1 MSAKTSSRK
10 KKTPAGSPKTSGK
23 RSGLTLAVPSTD
35 ADERPSA
42 ELDDAAVH
50 LAPPDLAPITEPA
63 AVASDAEAKDVAASE
78 VPAAAESAPPTADS
92 ETIASIAEP
101 TPVSL
106 IDAEAVRSEIPTET
120 AMPTVTNPPTGSEQ
134 DLVAAA
140 SRPAARAPV
149 VASPVDAWLQAV
161 GRALPIHDWAF
172 TALRTL
178 TARKQLL
185 GAVDLLLPP
194 AGRILDIGGGAGLFA
209 TYLAGSA
216 PARHITAL
224 QGQTSLL
231 RRAERLAAELGLSNV
246 SFVLGEPLSAA
257 IEGEFDAIYAI
268 DALHRLPPSQLVPTL
283 RHLAGRLRPGGV
295 LVVKEISSATYI
307 GPSLTQLLERVL
319 ASDGQAASAL
329 TAAYRHHDEWLGLL
343 ADAGLMPRLGHVPDL
358 LQPHILLTGTKTG

>member
-1 MSAKTSSRK
+1 MSAKNSSRK
-10 KKTPAGSPKTSGK
+10 KKTPASSPKTSGK
-23 RSGLTLAVPSTD
+23 RSGLTLAVPPTD

-42 ELDDAAVH
+42 ELEDAAVH
-50 LAPPDLAPITEPA
+50 LAPPDLTPSPAAEPA
-63 AVASDAEAKDVAASE
+63 MIS
-78 VPAAAESAPPTADS
+78 
-92 ETIASIAEP
+92 AEP
-101 TPVSL
+101 TPVP
-106 IDAEAVRSEIPTET
+106 DADEAVAPPELPVEPMMESATEPMMESGT
-120 AMPTVTNPPTGSEQ
+120 EPVTPPATEAAARSEQ

-140 SRPAARAPV
+140 ARPTPEAPV

-178 TARKQLL
+178 TVRKQLL
-185 GAVDLLLPP
+185 GAIDLLLPP

-257 IEGEFDAIYAI
+257 IDGEFDAIYAI
-268 DALHRLPPSQLVPTL
+268 DALHRLPPSQLIPTL

-319 ASDGQAASAL
+319 ASDGQAGSAL

-358 LQPHILLTGTKTG
+358 LQGHILLTATKTG

>member
-10 KKTPAGSPKTSGK
+10 KKTPASSPKTSGK
-23 RSGLTLAVPSTD
+23 RSGLTLAVPPTD

-42 ELDDAAVH
+42 ELEDAAVH
-50 LAPPDLAPITEPA
+50 LAPPDLAPSPAAEPA
-63 AVASDAEAKDVAASE
+63 MIS
-78 VPAAAESAPPTADS
+78 
-92 ETIASIAEP
+92 AEP
-101 TPVSL
+101 TP
-106 IDAEAVRSEIPTET
+106 IPAADEAVSPPVLPVEPTLESVT
-120 AMPTVTNPPTGSEQ
+120 EPTLESVTEPVTEPVTPPATEVAAGSEQ

-140 SRPAARAPV
+140 SRSAAETPV
-149 VASPVDAWLQAV
+149 VAGPVDAWLQAV

-178 TARKQLL
+178 MARKQLL

-246 SFVLGEPLSAA
+246 SFILGEPLSAA

-358 LQPHILLTGTKTG
+358 LQPHILLTGTKTS

>member
-10 KKTPAGSPKTSGK
+10 KKTPASSPKTSGK
-23 RSGLTLAVPSTD
+23 RSGLTLAVPPTD
-35 ADERPSA
+35 ADESPSA
-42 ELDDAAVH
+42 ALEDAAVH
-50 LAPPDLAPITEPA
+50 LAPPDLAPSPAAEPA
-63 AVASDAEAKDVAASE
+63 M
-78 VPAAAESAPPTADS
+78 
-92 ETIASIAEP
+92 IRAEP
-101 TPVSL
+101 TPVPAA
-106 IDAEAVRSEIPTET
+106 DEAVGPPVLPVEPTMES
-120 AMPTVTNPPTGSEQ
+120 VTEPVTEPVTPPATEVAAGSEQ

-140 SRPAARAPV
+140 ARPTPEAPV
-149 VASPVDAWLQAV
+149 LASPVDAWLQAV

-185 GAVDLLLPP
+185 GAIDLLLPP
-194 AGRILDIGGGAGLFA
+194 GGRILDIGGGAGLFA

-224 QGQTSLL
+224 QGQASLL

-257 IEGEFDAIYAI
+257 IAGEFDAIYAI
-268 DALHRLPPSQLVPTL
+268 DALHRLPPSQLIPTL

-329 TAAYRHHDEWLGLL
+329 AAAYRHHDEWMGLL

-358 LQPHILLTGTKTG
+358 LQPHILLTGTKAG

>member
-10 KKTPAGSPKTSGK
+10 KKTPASSPKTSGK
-23 RSGLTLAVPSTD
+23 RSGLTLAVPPTD
-35 ADERPSA
+35 ADENPIA
-42 ELDDAAVH
+42 ELEDAAVH
-50 LAPPDLAPITEPA
+50 LAPPDLPHSTEPA
-63 AVASDAEAKDVAASE
+63 AVASDAEAGPQDVPP
-78 VPAAAESAPPTADS
+78 VPVPETVAPS
-92 ETIASIAEP
+92 AEP

-106 IDAEAVRSEIPTET
+106 IGAEAAQPEVPTET
-120 AMPTVTNPPTGSEQ
+120 ATPPETNPTAGSEQ
-134 DLVAAA
+134 DLLAAA
-140 SRPAARAPV
+140 PRPPQEAPV
-149 VASPVDAWLQAV
+149 VAGPVDAWLQAV

-185 GAVDLLLPP
+185 GAIDLLLPP
-194 AGRILDIGGGAGLFA
+194 SGRILDIGGGAGLFA

-224 QGQTSLL
+224 QSQASLL

-257 IEGEFDAIYAI
+257 VEGEFDAIYAI
-268 DALHRLPPSQLVPTL
+268 DALHRLPPSQLIPTL
-283 RHLAGRLRPGGV
+283 RDLAGRLRPGGV

-319 ASDGQAASAL
+319 ASDGQAGSAL
-329 TAAYRHHDEWLGLL
+329 SAAYRHHDEWLGLL

-358 LQPHILLTGTKTG
+358 LQPHILLTATRAG